1 MNLFKEKQ
9 YRQIVTLDIP
19 TKRVACFK
27 KKAHQKKAC
36 NGTFTLV
43 LYQSNLHKH
52 I

>member
-9 YRQIVTLDIP
+9 YLQIVTLDIP

-27 KKAHQKKAC
+27 KTHKKKAC